1 MKDTWKRGLQVV
13 QGKEEV
19 GQTTDSYT
27 RCLPLLTSLQAE
39 PRYHRTYH
47 WCGCS
52 CSPGFSTMENELAA
66 NILKM
71 GFIHSPNDGCWS
83 PLVLEKSRYSG
94 LNSHFLIVSG
104 NIPWE
109 SRTVSTV
116 YSIKVSKVWKTGYCS
131 VVKFQW
137 TTKSKEIARPHS
149 SCEHSSG
156 NLEQFTSYRYWV

>member
-1 MKDTWKRGLQVV
+1 MPQDLI
-13 QGKEEV
+13 
-19 GQTTDSYT
+19 
-27 RCLPLLTSLQAE
+27 
-39 PRYHRTYH
+39 YH

-52 CSPGFSTMENELAA
+52 CDPGFSTMENELAA

-83 PLVLEKSRYSG
+83 SLVLEKSRYSG

-109 SRTVSTV
+109 SRTILTV
-116 YSIKVSKVWKTGYCS
+116 YSIKVSKVWKTKTKSLRGTGYCF

-149 SCEHSSG
+149 PCEHSSG
-156 NLEQFTSYRYWV
+156 NLEQFTSYRYWA